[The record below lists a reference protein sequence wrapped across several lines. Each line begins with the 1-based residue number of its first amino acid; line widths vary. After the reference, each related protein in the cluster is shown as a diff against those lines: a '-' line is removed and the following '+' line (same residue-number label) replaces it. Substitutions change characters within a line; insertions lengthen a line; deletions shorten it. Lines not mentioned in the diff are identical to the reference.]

1 MFQDKFVF
9 SQLTSFLDRNH
20 FNYLTSKYDG
30 NKYVKHLT
38 CWNQLL
44 ALMFGQ
50 LSNRESLRDVI
61 VALEAHRSKC
71 FHLGLGRKPIAKTTL
86 ATANQNR
93 DFRIF
98 EEFAFY
104 MMTQAREKRATD
116 IFKPGGKVYAF
127 DSTTIPLCLSV
138 FWWAKFRKKK
148 GGVKAHVLYDLE
160 AQVPAFYHI
169 TTASVYDSKA
179 MLEIPYETGAYYV
192 FDRGY
197 NNFGE
202 LYRIQRM
209 ESFFVVR
216 AKSNLQYRC
225 VRWKRRMPKNILT
238 DAEIELTVYKSRKD
252 YPENLRLVRY
262 YDEEQDRE
270 FMFLT
275 NAMDLTAQQIADL
288 YKNRWQIELF
298 FKWLKQHL
306 KIKKFWGTTENAVR
320 IQISAAITAYCL
332 VAIVQHDMKLKRS
345 TYEVLQIL
353 SMSLTDK
360 TPCKSSACRS
370 RTKRQ
375 SENCSIR
382 LIPMMS
388 KSNLVPLFR
397 GCLIN
402 I

>member
-1 MFQDKFVF
+1 MNKDKYVFAQLLEYLDYDKFRHLV
-9 SQLTSFLDRNH
+9 D
-20 FNYLTSKYDG
+20 KYDG
-30 NKYVKHLT
+30 NRYVKHLT

-50 LSNRESLRDVI
+50 LGNRESLRDVI

-93 DFRIF
+93 DYRIF

-104 MMTQAREKRATD
+104 MMAQAREKRSAD
-116 IFKPGGKVYAF
+116 IFKLGGQVYAF

-179 MLEIPYETGAYYV
+179 MPEIPYETGAYYV

-209 ESFFVVR
+209 ESLFVVR

-225 VRWKRRMPKNILT
+225 VKWKRRLPKNILT

-332 VAIVQHDMKLKRS
+332 VAIIQHDMQLKRS

-360 TPCKSSACRS
+360 TPLRELFDKTYSNDV
-370 RTKRQ
+370 KEQ
-375 SENCSIR
+375 FGP
-382 LIPMMS
+382 LIPG
-388 KSNLVPLFR
+388 LFD
-397 GCLIN
+397 
-402 I
+402 

>member
-1 MFQDKFVF
+1 MNKDKYVF
-9 SQLTSFLDRNH
+9 SQLLEFLDYDKFRH
-20 FNYLTSKYDG
+20 LVDKYDG
-30 NKYVKHLT
+30 NKYVKYLT

-61 VALEAHRSKC
+61 VAIEAHRSKC

-93 DFRIF
+93 DYRIF
-98 EEFAFY
+98 EEFAFH
-104 MMTQAREKRATD
+104 MMSQAREKRAEN
-116 IFKPGGKVYAF
+116 IFKLGGKVYAF

-169 TTASVYDSKA
+169 TTASVHDSKA
-179 MLEIPYETGAYYV
+179 MQAIPYETDAYYI

-197 NNFGE
+197 NNFKE
-202 LYRIQRM
+202 LYRIHRI

-216 AKSNLQYRC
+216 AKTNLQYRC
-225 VRWKRRMPKNILT
+225 VKWKRRMPKNILT
-238 DAEIELTVYKSRKD
+238 DAEIELTVYNTHRD
-252 YPENLRLVRY
+252 YPETLRLVKY
-262 YDEEQDRE
+262 YDEEQDRK
-270 FMFLT
+270 FMFIT

-332 VAIVQHDMKLKRS
+332 VAIVQHDMELKRS

-353 SMSLTDK
+353 SMSLMDK
-360 TPCKSSACRS
+360 TPLRELFEKTYSNDV
-370 RTKRQ
+370 KEQ
-375 SENCSIR
+375 SGP
-382 LIPMMS
+382 LIPG
-388 KSNLVPLFR
+388 LF
-397 GCLIN
+397 N
-402 I
+402 

>member
-1 MFQDKFVF
+1 MNKDKYVFAQLIEFLNNDKFRRLV
-9 SQLTSFLDRNH
+9 D
-20 FNYLTSKYDG
+20 KYDG
-30 NKYVKHLT
+30 NRYVKHLT

-50 LSNRESLRDVI
+50 LCNRESLRDVI
-61 VALEAHRSKC
+61 VAFEAHRSKC

-93 DFRIF
+93 DYRIF

-116 IFKPGGKVYAF
+116 IFRLVGKVYAF

-179 MLEIPYETGAYYV
+179 MPGIPYETGAYYV

-360 TPCKSSACRS
+360 TPLRELFDKTYSNDV
-370 RTKRQ
+370 KEQ
-375 SENCSIR
+375 LGP
-382 LIPMMS
+382 LIPG
-388 KSNLVPLFR
+388 LFD
-397 GCLIN
+397 
-402 I
+402 

>member
-20 FNYLTSKYDG
+20 FNYLVRKYGGD
-30 NKYVKHLT
+30 KYVKHLT

-50 LSNRESLRDVI
+50 LCNRESLRDVI

-93 DFRIF
+93 DYRIF

-116 IFKPGGKVYAF
+116 IFKLGGKVYAF

-148 GGVKAHVLYDLE
+148 GGIKAHVLYDLE

-169 TTASVYDSKA
+169 TTASVNDSKA
-179 MLEIPYETGAYYV
+179 MQEIPYGTDAYYI

-197 NNFGE
+197 NNFKE
-202 LYRIQRM
+202 LYRILRM

-216 AKSNLQYRC
+216 AKSNLQYKC
-225 VRWKRRMPKNILT
+225 VRWKRRLPKNILT
-238 DAEIELTVYKSRKD
+238 DAEIELTVCKSRKD

-275 NAMDLTAQQIADL
+275 NAMDLTAQQVADL

-332 VAIVQHDMKLKRS
+332 VAILQHDMQLKRS

-360 TPCKSSACRS
+360 TPLRELFDKTYSNDV
-370 RTKRQ
+370 KEQ
-375 SENCSIR
+375 SGP
-382 LIPMMS
+382 LIPG
-388 KSNLVPLFR
+388 LFD
-397 GCLIN
+397 
-402 I
+402 

>member
-1 MFQDKFVF
+1 MYQDKFVF
-9 SQLTSFLDRNH
+9 SQLSSFLNRSK
-20 FNYLTSKYDG
+20 FNRLTAKYDG
-30 NKYVKHLT
+30 DKYVKHLT

-50 LSNRESLRDVI
+50 LSNRESLRDLI
-61 VALEAHRSKC
+61 VALEAHQSKC
-71 FHLGLGRKPIAKTTL
+71 FHLGIGRKPIAKTTL

-104 MMTQAREKRATD
+104 MMEQAREKRAAD
-116 IFKPGGKVYAF
+116 IFKLGGKVYAF

-138 FWWAKFRKKK
+138 FWWARFRKKK

-169 TTASVYDSKA
+169 TTASVYDSRA
-179 MLEIPYETGAYYV
+179 MPKIPYKTGAYYV

-202 LYRIQRM
+202 LYPTQRM

-216 AKSNLQYRC
+216 AKTNLQYRC
-225 VRWKRRMPKNILT
+225 VKWKRRMPKNILT
-238 DAEIELTVYKSRKD
+238 DAEIELKVYKSRRD

-262 YDEEQDRE
+262 DDEEQGRE
-270 FMFLT
+270 FLFLT

-332 VAIVQHDMKLKRS
+332 VAIVQHDMQLKRS

-353 SMSLTDK
+353 SISLTDK
-360 TPCKSSACRS
+360 TPLRELFDKTYSNDV
-370 RTKRQ
+370 KEQ
-375 SENCSIR
+375 FGP
-382 LIPMMS
+382 LIPG
-388 KSNLVPLFR
+388 LFD
-397 GCLIN
+397 
-402 I
+402 

>member
-1 MFQDKFVF
+1 MFKDKFVF
-9 SQLTSFLDRNH
+9 SQLTVFLDRNH
-20 FNYLTSKYDG
+20 FNYLARKYGGD
-30 NKYVKHLT
+30 KYVKHLT

-50 LSNRESLRDVI
+50 LSNRESLRDLI
-61 VALEAHRSKC
+61 VALEAHQSKC

-93 DFRIF
+93 DYRIF

-104 MMTQAREKRATD
+104 MMEQARKKRAAD
-116 IFKPGGKVYAF
+116 IFKLGGKVYAF

-179 MLEIPYETGAYYV
+179 MPEIPYETGAYYV

-238 DAEIELTVYKSRKD
+238 DAEIELTVYKSHKD

-320 IQISAAITAYCL
+320 IQICAAITAYCL
-332 VAIVQHDMKLKRS
+332 VAIVQHDMLLKRS

-353 SMSLTDK
+353 SISLTDK
-360 TPCKSSACRS
+360 TPLRELFDKTYSNDV
-370 RTKRQ
+370 KEQ
-375 SENCSIR
+375 FGP
-382 LIPMMS
+382 LIPG
-388 KSNLVPLFR
+388 LFD
-397 GCLIN
+397 
-402 I
+402 

>member
-1 MFQDKFVF
+1 MNKDKYVFAQLIEFLNNDKFRRLV
-9 SQLTSFLDRNH
+9 D
-20 FNYLTSKYDG
+20 KYDG
-30 NKYVKHLT
+30 NRYVKHLT

-50 LSNRESLRDVI
+50 LCNRESLRDVI

-93 DFRIF
+93 DYRIF

-116 IFKPGGKVYAF
+116 IFKLGGKVYAF

-169 TTASVYDSKA
+169 TTASVNDSKA
-179 MLEIPYETGAYYV
+179 MQEIPYETDAYYI

-197 NNFGE
+197 NNFKE

-262 YDEEQDRE
+262 YDEEQGRE

-332 VAIVQHDMKLKRS
+332 VAIVQHDMQLKRS

-360 TPCKSSACRS
+360 TPLRELFDKTYSNDV
-370 RTKRQ
+370 KEQ
-375 SENCSIR
+375 FGP
-382 LIPMMS
+382 LIPG
-388 KSNLVPLFR
+388 LFD
-397 GCLIN
+397 
-402 I
+402 

>member
-360 TPCKSSACRS
+360 TPLRELFDKTYSNDV
-370 RTKRQ
+370 KEQ
-375 SENCSIR
+375 LGP
-382 LIPMMS
+382 LIPG
-388 KSNLVPLFR
+388 LFD
-397 GCLIN
+397 
-402 I
+402 

>member
-61 VALEAHRSKC
+61 VALEAHQSKC

-116 IFKPGGKVYAF
+116 IFKLGVKVYAF

-179 MLEIPYETGAYYV
+179 MPEIPYETGAYYV

-360 TPCKSSACRS
+360 TPLRELFDKTYSNDVKEQFCP
-370 RTKRQ
+370 
-375 SENCSIR
+375 
-382 LIPMMS
+382 LIP
-388 KSNLVPLFR
+388 
-397 GCLIN
+397 GLID
-402 I
+402 

>member
-1 MFQDKFVF
+1 MFKDKFVF
-9 SQLTSFLDRNH
+9 SQLIAFLDRNH
-20 FNYLTSKYDG
+20 FNYLARKYDG
-30 NKYVKHLT
+30 DKYVKHLT

-50 LSNRESLRDVI
+50 LSNCESLRDLI
-61 VALEAHRSKC
+61 VALEAHQSKC

-93 DFRIF
+93 DYRIF

-104 MMTQAREKRATD
+104 MMEQARRNRAAD
-116 IFKPGGKVYAF
+116 IFKLGGKVYAF

-148 GGVKAHVLYDLE
+148 GGVKVHVLYDLE

-169 TTASVYDSKA
+169 TTASVHDSKA
-179 MLEIPYETGAYYV
+179 MPEIPYETGAYYI

-197 NNFGE
+197 NNFKE
-202 LYRIQRM
+202 LFRIQRM

-216 AKSNLQYRC
+216 AKTNLQYKC
-225 VRWKRRMPKNILT
+225 VKWKRRMPKNILS
-238 DAEIELTVYKSRKD
+238 DAEIELTVYNSRKD
-252 YPENLRLVRY
+252 YPDNLRLVRY

-320 IQISAAITAYCL
+320 IQIAAAITAYCL

-345 TYEVLQIL
+345 AYEVLQIL
-353 SMSLTDK
+353 SISLTDK
-360 TPCKSSACRS
+360 TPLRELFDKTYSNDV
-370 RTKRQ
+370 KEQ
-375 SENCSIR
+375 FGP
-382 LIPMMS
+382 LIPG
-388 KSNLVPLFR
+388 LFD
-397 GCLIN
+397 
-402 I
+402 

>member
-1 MFQDKFVF
+1 MNKDKYVFAQLLEFLDYDKFRHLV
-9 SQLTSFLDRNH
+9 D
-20 FNYLTSKYDG
+20 KYDG

-61 VALEAHRSKC
+61 VAIEAHRSKC

-93 DFRIF
+93 NYRIF

-104 MMTQAREKRATD
+104 MMAQAREKRAEN
-116 IFKPGGKVYAF
+116 IFKLGGKVYAF

-138 FWWAKFRKKK
+138 FWWARFRKKK

-169 TTASVYDSKA
+169 TTASVHDSKA
-179 MLEIPYETGAYYV
+179 MQGIPYETDAYYI

-197 NNFGE
+197 NNFKE

-216 AKSNLQYRC
+216 AKTNLQYRC
-225 VRWKRRMPKNILT
+225 VRWKRRLSKNILT
-238 DAEIELTVYKSRKD
+238 DAEIELTVYKSGKD
-252 YPENLRLVRY
+252 YPEHLRLVRF
-262 YDEEQDRE
+262 YDEEQNRE
-270 FMFLT
+270 FMFLA

-353 SMSLTDK
+353 SISLTDK
-360 TPCKSSACRS
+360 TPL
-370 RTKRQ
+370 
-375 SENCSIR
+375 SELFDKTYSNDVKEQLSPP
-382 LIPMMS
+382 IPG
-388 KSNLVPLFR
+388 LFD
-397 GCLIN
+397 
-402 I
+402 

>member
-1 MFQDKFVF
+1 MNKDKYVFAQLLEYLDYDKFRHLV
-9 SQLTSFLDRNH
+9 D
-20 FNYLTSKYDG
+20 KYDG
-30 NKYVKHLT
+30 NRYVKHLT

-61 VALEAHRSKC
+61 VAIEAHRSKC

-116 IFKPGGKVYAF
+116 IFKLGGKVYAF

-179 MLEIPYETGAYYV
+179 MPEIPYETGAYYV

-252 YPENLRLVRY
+252 YPENLRLVKY

-360 TPCKSSACRS
+360 TPLRELFDKTYSNDV
-370 RTKRQ
+370 KEQ
-375 SENCSIR
+375 LGP
-382 LIPMMS
+382 LIPG
-388 KSNLVPLFR
+388 LFD
-397 GCLIN
+397 
-402 I
+402 

>member
-9 SQLTSFLDRNH
+9 SQLTAFLDRNH
-20 FNYLTSKYDG
+20 FNYLTRKYDG

-50 LSNRESLRDVI
+50 LCNRESLRDVI
-61 VALEAHRSKC
+61 VAFEAHRSKC

-93 DFRIF
+93 DYRIF

-116 IFKPGGKVYAF
+116 IFRLGGKVYAF

-179 MLEIPYETGAYYV
+179 MPEIPYETGAYYV

-225 VRWKRRMPKNILT
+225 VKWKRRLPKNILT

-252 YPENLRLVRY
+252 YPENLRLIRY
-262 YDEEQDRE
+262 HDQEQDRE

-320 IQISAAITAYCL
+320 IQVSAAITAYCL
-332 VAIVQHDMKLKRS
+332 VAIVQHDMQLKRS

-353 SMSLTDK
+353 SISLTDK
-360 TPCKSSACRS
+360 TPLRELFDKTYSNDV
-370 RTKRQ
+370 KEQ
-375 SENCSIR
+375 FGP
-382 LIPMMS
+382 LIPG
-388 KSNLVPLFR
+388 LFD
-397 GCLIN
+397 N

>member
-9 SQLTSFLDRNH
+9 SQLTAFLDRNH
-20 FNYLTSKYDG
+20 FNYLTRKYDG
-30 NKYVKHLT
+30 NRYAKHLT

-50 LSNRESLRDVI
+50 LCNRESLRDVI
-61 VALEAHRSKC
+61 VALEAHQSKC
-71 FHLGLGRKPIAKTTL
+71 YHLGLGRKLIAKTTL

-93 DFRIF
+93 DYRIF

-104 MMTQAREKRATD
+104 MMAQAREKRATD
-116 IFKPGGKVYAF
+116 MFKLGGKVYAF

-138 FWWAKFRKKK
+138 FWWAKFRKKN

-169 TTASVYDSKA
+169 TTASVNDSKA
-179 MLEIPYETGAYYV
+179 MKEIPYEADAYYI

-197 NNFGE
+197 NNFKE

-216 AKSNLQYRC
+216 AKNNLQYRC
-225 VRWKRRMPKNILT
+225 VRWKRRLPKNMLT
-238 DAEIELTVYKSRKD
+238 DAEIELTVYKSRKE
-252 YPENLRLVRY
+252 YPENLRLIRY
-262 YDEEQDRE
+262 HDQEQDRE

-320 IQISAAITAYCL
+320 IQVSAAITAYCL
-332 VAIVQHDMKLKRS
+332 VAIVQHDMQLKRS

-353 SMSLTDK
+353 SISLTDK
-360 TPCKSSACRS
+360 TPLRELFDKTYSNDV
-370 RTKRQ
+370 KEQ
-375 SENCSIR
+375 FGP
-382 LIPMMS
+382 LIPG
-388 KSNLVPLFR
+388 LFD
-397 GCLIN
+397 N

>member
-20 FNYLTSKYDG
+20 FNYLVRKYGGD
-30 NKYVKHLT
+30 KYVKHLT

-50 LSNRESLRDVI
+50 LCNRESLRDVI

-93 DFRIF
+93 DYRIF

-116 IFKPGGKVYAF
+116 IFKLGGKVYAF

-148 GGVKAHVLYDLE
+148 GGIKAHVLYDLE

-169 TTASVYDSKA
+169 TTASVNDSKA
-179 MLEIPYETGAYYV
+179 MQEIPYETDAYYI

-197 NNFGE
+197 NNFKE
-202 LYRIQRM
+202 LCRILRM

-216 AKSNLQYRC
+216 AKSNLQYKC
-225 VRWKRRMPKNILT
+225 VRWKRRLPKNILT
-238 DAEIELTVYKSRKD
+238 DAEIELTVCKSRKD

-275 NAMDLTAQQIADL
+275 NAMDLTAQQVADL

-332 VAIVQHDMKLKRS
+332 VAILQHDMQLKCS

-360 TPCKSSACRS
+360 TPLRELFDKTYSNDV
-370 RTKRQ
+370 KEQ
-375 SENCSIR
+375 SGP
-382 LIPMMS
+382 LIPG
-388 KSNLVPLFR
+388 LFD
-397 GCLIN
+397 
-402 I
+402 

>member
-20 FNYLTSKYDG
+20 FNYLVRKYGGD
-30 NKYVKHLT
+30 KYVKHLT

-50 LSNRESLRDVI
+50 LCNRESLRDVI

-93 DFRIF
+93 DYRIF

-116 IFKPGGKVYAF
+116 IFKLGGKVYAF

-148 GGVKAHVLYDLE
+148 GGIKAHVLYDLE

-169 TTASVYDSKA
+169 TTASVNDSKA
-179 MLEIPYETGAYYV
+179 MQEIPYGTDAYYIS
-192 FDRGY
+192 DRGY
-197 NNFGE
+197 NNFKE
-202 LYRIQRM
+202 LCRILRM

-216 AKSNLQYRC
+216 AKSNLQYKC
-225 VRWKRRMPKNILT
+225 VRWKRRLPKNILT
-238 DAEIELTVYKSRKD
+238 DAEIELTVCKSRKD

-275 NAMDLTAQQIADL
+275 NAMDLTAQQVADL

-332 VAIVQHDMKLKRS
+332 VAILQHDMQLKRS

-360 TPCKSSACRS
+360 TPLRELFDKTYSNDV
-370 RTKRQ
+370 KEQ
-375 SENCSIR
+375 SGT
-382 LIPMMS
+382 LIPG
-388 KSNLVPLFR
+388 LFD
-397 GCLIN
+397 
-402 I
+402 